1 MISLTDPDVA
11 LLFGSPEHD

>member
-1 MISLTDPDVA
+1 MISLADPDVA